1 MFFIIGVI
9 LNAST
14 YDDDVLNIFSK
25 IAPRFIIMSS
35 QKNKIENE
43 IKICVLHDKIDE
55 RVALSFIDKINT
67 NYPEGIKNYPIKFI
81 NSSYFNIGECKSTQL
96 AFIFNS
102 DRNNIKEAV
111 LYLNRQNILSMSYEE
126 ELLDYGVHISLFIGR
141 KVLPY
146 INMKAITENKIELD
160 NILLRVSKIYKEAE
174 R

>member
-1 MFFIIGVI
+1 MLIISTF

-35 QKNKIENE
+35 QKIKIKNE
-43 IKICVLHDKIDE
+43 IEICVLHDKIDE
-55 RVALSFIDKINT
+55 SVALSFIDKINT
-67 NYPEGIKNYPIKFI
+67 NYPNGMKNHPMKLI
-81 NSSYFNIGECKSTQL
+81 NSSYADINNCKTSQL

-102 DRNNIKEAV
+102 DKKNIEATV
-111 LYLNRQNILSMSYEE
+111 LFLNQQNILSMSYEK
-126 ELLDYGVHISLFIGR
+126 ELLDYGVQISLFLGR

-160 NILLRVSKIYKEAE
+160 NILLRVSKIYNESEK
-174 R
+174 